1 MGQTRTGA
9 GLGGKEGHVGREMET
24 KHPRRLLRSM
34 GTILAIFGRV
44 EIGPRALPVN
54 TGISR
59 VVGGPDA
66 SVSMLTLKVEPDL

>member
-1 MGQTRTGA
+1 
-9 GLGGKEGHVGREMET
+9 
-24 KHPRRLLRSM
+24 M